1 MMDYREKMQV
11 GDPFVPGNQRYKLA
25 AGSLVV
31 GYNIRRAWICVPSAM
46 SEM

>member
-1 MMDYREKMQV
+1 MDYREKMQV
-11 GDPFVPGNQRYKLA
+11 GDPFAPGNQKYKLA

-31 GYNIRRAWICVPSAM
+31 GYNIRSLEIPSAI